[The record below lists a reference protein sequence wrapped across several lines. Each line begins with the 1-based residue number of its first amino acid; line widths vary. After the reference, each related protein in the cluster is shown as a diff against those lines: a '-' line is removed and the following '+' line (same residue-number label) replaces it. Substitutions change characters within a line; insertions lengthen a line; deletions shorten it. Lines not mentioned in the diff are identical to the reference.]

1 MKGTF
6 GDSLVHS
13 SHEGRATFEVGSGCP
28 LYCPVEFSVSQRLT
42 SFPCDKP
49 CHSEC
54 FSFYPVAIYY
64 VVSCDC
70 LLFFFFKFCSA
81 SSNSLRQ
88 KSAIT
93 VCVVGQ
99 HSRLQTDLE
108 VSDCAGDTCSIEVEQ
123 AN

>member
-1 MKGTF
+1 MKAGLPLKLDQVAHYIVQWNFQYPKGLPAFLVISHVTLNVF
-6 GDSLVHS
+6 PSIQLQYTMLSLV
-13 SHEGRATFEVGSGCP
+13 TV
-28 LYCPVEFSVSQRLT
+28 Y
-42 SFPCDKP
+42 
-49 CHSEC
+49 
-54 FSFYPVAIYY
+54 
-64 VVSCDC
+64 
-70 LLFFFFKFCSA
+70 FFFFFFNFCSA